1 MNNKTILSVGS
12 VELESVISS
21 ESIPA
26 TITKD
31 EVIKGQLNELIAK
44 LSKKLGTDASDFR
57 KIDESDLD
65 FLDRLKQMFQN
76 IVGKSKVLPI
86 EKSIEV
92 ATVVDEFKTSI
103 SDLDK
108 GEMMKLYG
116 KFFSKKESASVLF
129 AKCDVQILNCNE
141 WIKNLEGFKA
151 ELQTKAQEEEAKR
164 VIAEV
169 KLKEAQMK
177 EIKDNF
183 IDTVETKED
192 IADTIAKLQAK
203 LNGLQK

>member
-1 MNNKTILSVGS
+1 VNNKTILSVGS